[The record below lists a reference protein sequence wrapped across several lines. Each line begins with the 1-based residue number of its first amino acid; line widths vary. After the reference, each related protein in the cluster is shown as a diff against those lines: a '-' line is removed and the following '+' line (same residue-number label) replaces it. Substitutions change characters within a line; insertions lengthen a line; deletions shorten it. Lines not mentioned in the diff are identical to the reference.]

1 VEFAGHGVEV
11 VFDDCELGWAD
22 VEVGA
27 FGQPAAQHCVG
38 LLVGGALPRRVRV
51 TEVDGDAERLFD
63 VG

>member
-1 VEFAGHGVEV
+1 MVLRLSSMIASWAGPMSRSVP
-11 VFDDCELGWAD
+11 LGSQRRSI
-22 VEVGA
+22 A
-27 FGQPAAQHCVG
+27 FG